1 MAEAHGSGAATMTR
15 PGLSPVTFPQLGESV
30 VEGTVLQWLVKI
42 GDTVGEDQLLTEIE
56 TEKVVAEIPSPFIGV
71 VKEFAV
77 EIGQTVPVGTT
88 LLWIETDAAAAT
100 EAASAPAPTTEAT
113 APAPIRAATEAEP
126 KKAEMEMDNATA
138 QMESAST
145 PPPAR
150 ASASTATNGA
160 KAYTESADASKMYS
174 PAVRKLAME
183 FGIDPATVSGTG
195 AGGRVTREDMMKAHS
210 AQQATPQQ
218 AAAPATST
226 TESAAPATP
235 AQSPPPAAQPAA
247 QPVAAAASQP
257 ALSPHPAQRAP
268 GVLSPSQG
276 DLIPMT
282 AIRRRTAE
290 ALTKATQTIPQA
302 ASWVEAD
309 VTDLVARRTAEK
321 NGFLQ
326 REGVP
331 LTYLP
336 FFVMAGLAAIRQY
349 PIISSRWT
357 DEGIRLM
364 RQVGFGIAVSTDD
377 GLQVPVIHNAM
388 DYSITGVAKRLHD
401 IIGRARDGKL
411 KIDDIQGGTITLTN
425 PGSFGSHVTMAM
437 VRPNEACIY
446 SVDAI
451 LEKPVVRNGGIA
463 IRSMVTLGIT
473 FDHRIFD
480 GREAVL
486 FLNAAKK
493 WLEEEAAT
501 AAL

>member
-1 MAEAHGSGAATMTR
+1 MAEAHGSSAATMTR

-77 EIGQTVPVGTT
+77 EIGQTVPVGTI

-100 EAASAPAPTTEAT
+100 EAASAPAPTTEA
-113 APAPIRAATEAEP
+113 AVPAPIRAATEAEP

-138 QMESAST
+138 QMASASS
-145 PPPAR
+145 PLPAQ

-174 PAVRKLAME
+174 PAVRKLAVE
-183 FGIDPATVSGTG
+183 FSIDPATVSGTG
-195 AGGRVTREDMMKAHS
+195 AGGRVTREDMMKAHA
-210 AQQATPQQ
+210 AQQAAPQQ
-218 AAAPATST
+218 TAVPATPAA
-226 TESAAPATP
+226 EPAAPATP
-235 AQSPPPAAQPAA
+235 AQAPAPAPQPAA
-247 QPVAAAASQP
+247 QPVAATPQP
-257 ALSPHPAQRAP
+257 TLSPQSS
-268 GVLSPSQG
+268 VLSPSPSQG

-290 ALTKATQTIPQA
+290 ALTKAAQTIPQA

-309 VTDLVARRTAEK
+309 VTDLVARRAAEK
-321 NGFLQ
+321 QGFLQ

-377 GLQVPVIHNAM
+377 GLQVPVIHNAG

-501 AAL
+501 TAL

>member
-1 MAEAHGSGAATMTR
+1 MAESHGSGTATMTR

-42 GDTVGEDQLLTEIE
+42 GDTVEEDQLLTEIE
-56 TEKVVAEIPSPFIGV
+56 TEKVVAEIPSPFKGV

-88 LLWIETDAAAAT
+88 LLWVETDKAAADT
-100 EAASAPAPTTEAT
+100 AASAPAPAAQEAT
-113 APAPIRAATEAEP
+113 PAPVAAATEAEP
-126 KKAEMEMDNATA
+126 KKADREMDTATT
-138 QMESAST
+138 QMESASS
-145 PPPAR
+145 PPDAR
-150 ASASTATNGA
+150 AGAPAATNGA

-183 FGIDPATVSGTG
+183 FNIDPATVKGTG
-195 AGGRVTREDMMKAHS
+195 AGGRVTREDMMKAHERS
-210 AQQATPQQ
+210 AESKVPSAEAAPAAPAAEP
-218 AAAPATST
+218 AAAPPVPA
-226 TESAAPATP
+226 SAPVPAP
-235 AQSPPPAAQPAA
+235 AQS
-247 QPVAAAASQP
+247 S
-257 ALSPHPAQRAP
+257 
-268 GVLSPSQG
+268 VLSPQSSAQPQG

-290 ALTKATQTIPQA
+290 ALTKAAQTIPQA

-309 VTDLVARRTAEK
+309 VTELVARREAEK
-321 NGFLQ
+321 QGFQ
-326 REGVP
+326 EREGVP

-349 PIISSRWT
+349 PIVSSRWT

-388 DYSITGVAKRLHD
+388 DYSITGLAKRMHD
-401 IIGRARDGKL
+401 IIGRARGGKL

-451 LEKPVVRNGGIA
+451 IEKPVVRNGGIA

-501 AAL
+501 TAL

>member
-42 GDTVGEDQLLTEIE
+42 GDPVGEDQLLTEIE

-77 EIGQTVPVGTT
+77 EIGQTVPVGTI

-100 EAASAPAPTTEAT
+100 EAAAAPAPSAT
-113 APAPIRAATEAEP
+113 ATPAPIRAATEAEP

-145 PPPAR
+145 PPA
-150 ASASTATNGA
+150 AQAKASTATNGA
-160 KAYTESADASKMYS
+160 KEYTESADASKMYS

-183 FGIDPATVSGTG
+183 FGIDPATVKGSG
-195 AGGRVTREDMMKAHS
+195 AGGRVTREDMMKAHT
-210 AQQATPQQ
+210 AQQQSAE
-218 AAAPATST
+218 AKVLSAEAAPAA
-226 TESAAPATP
+226 EPAAPAAPAQAPTP
-235 AQSPPPAAQPAA
+235 APQPAA
-247 QPVAAAASQP
+247 QPVAAIAPQP
-257 ALSPHPAQRAP
+257 TPPQSPPA
-268 GVLSPSQG
+268 G

-290 ALTKATQTIPQA
+290 ALTKAAQTIPQA

-309 VTDLVARRTAEK
+309 VTDLVARRATEK

-377 GLQVPVIHNAM
+377 GLQVPVIHNAG
-388 DYSITGVAKRLHD
+388 DYSITGIAKRLHD

>member
-1 MAEAHGSGAATMTR
+1 M
-15 PGLSPVTFPQLGESV
+15 
-30 VEGTVLQWLVKI
+30 VKI
-42 GDTVGEDQLLTEIE
+42 GDTVEEDQLLTEIE
-56 TEKVVAEIPSPFIGV
+56 TEKVVAEIPSPFKGV
-71 VKEFAV
+71 VKEYAV

-88 LLWIETDAAAAT
+88 LLWIETDAAAAAEAANAPT
-100 EAASAPAPTTEAT
+100 EAVVV
-113 APAPIRAATEAEP
+113 AEVTKSDP
-126 KKAEMEMDNATA
+126 ETDNATA
-138 QMESAST
+138 QMERA
-145 PPPAR
+145 PEPPAPQQH
-150 ASASTATNGA
+150 AATAPTAQSNGA

-183 FGIDPATVSGTG
+183 FNIDPATVKGTG
-195 AGGRVTREDMMKAHS
+195 AGGRVTREDMMKAHAAQPS
-210 AQQATPQQ
+210 AESKVLSAE
-218 AAAPATST
+218 AAPAAETAT
-226 TESAAPATP
+226 APATP
-235 AQSPPPAAQPAA
+235 AQTPTTAP
-247 QPVAAAASQP
+247 QP
-257 ALSPHPAQRAP
+257 ALSTHAAQRAP
-268 GVLSPSQG
+268 AALSTSAPQG

-282 AIRRRTAE
+282 TIRRRTAE
-290 ALTKATQTIPQA
+290 ALTKAAQTIPQA

-309 VTDLVARRTAEK
+309 VTELVARREAEK
-321 NGFLQ
+321 KGFLQ

-377 GLQVPVIHNAM
+377 GLQVPVIHNAG
-388 DYSITGVAKRLHD
+388 DYSITGLAKRMHD
-401 IIGRARDGKL
+401 IITRAREGKL
-411 KIDDIQGGTITLTN
+411 KIDDIEGGTITLTN
-425 PGSFGSHVTMAM
+425 PGSFGSYATMAM

-451 LEKPVVRNGGIA
+451 IEKPVVRNGGIA
-463 IRSMVTLGIT
+463 IRSIVTLGIT

-486 FLNAAKK
+486 FLNTAKK

>member
-1 MAEAHGSGAATMTR
+1 MAETHGSGAATMAR
-15 PGLSPVTFPQLGESV
+15 PGLSPVNFPQLGESV

-42 GDTVGEDQLLTEIE
+42 GDTVEEDQLLTEIE
-56 TEKVVAEIPSPFIGV
+56 TEKVVAEIPSPFKGI
-71 VKEFAV
+71 VKEYAV

-88 LLWIETDAAAAT
+88 LLWIETDAAAAANAANAPT
-100 EAASAPAPTTEAT
+100 EAV
-113 APAPIRAATEAEP
+113 IVAEVTKSDP
-126 KKAEMEMDNATA
+126 ETDNATT
-138 QMESAST
+138 QMEQASE
-145 PPPAR
+145 PPAPQQR
-150 ASASTATNGA
+150 MTTAPTAQSNGA

-183 FGIDPATVSGTG
+183 FNIDPATVKGTG
-195 AGGRVTREDMMKAHS
+195 AGGRVTREDMMKAHAAQGS
-210 AQQATPQQ
+210 AEAKVSSAGAASVAEP
-218 AAAPATST
+218 AAAPSAPTPQPT
-226 TESAAPATP
+226 PAAPP
-235 AQSPPPAAQPAA
+235 QS
-247 QPVAAAASQP
+247 S
-257 ALSPHPAQRAP
+257 
-268 GVLSPSQG
+268 VLSPQSSQSPQSSG

-290 ALTKATQTIPQA
+290 ALTKAAQTIPQA

-309 VTDLVARRTAEK
+309 VTELVARREAEK
-321 NGFLQ
+321 KGFLQ

-377 GLQVPVIHNAM
+377 GLQVPVIHNAG
-388 DYSITGVAKRLHD
+388 DYSITGLAKRMHD
-401 IIGRARDGKL
+401 IITRARAGKL
-411 KIDDIQGGTITLTN
+411 KIDDIQGGTVTLTN
-425 PGSFGSHVTMAM
+425 PGSFGSYATMAM

-451 LEKPVVRNGGIA
+451 IEKPVVRNGGIA

-501 AAL
+501 TAL

>member
-1 MAEAHGSGAATMTR
+1 MADAHGSGTVTATR

-42 GDTVGEDQLLTEIE
+42 GDTVEEDQLLTEIE
-56 TEKVVAEIPSPFIGV
+56 TEKVVAEIPSPFKGV
-71 VKEFAV
+71 IKEFAV

-88 LLWIETDAAAAT
+88 LLWVETDKAAADA
-100 EAASAPAPTTEAT
+100 AASAPAP
-113 APAPIRAATEAEP
+113 IQAATEAEP

-138 QMESAST
+138 QMQSASSA
-145 PPPAR
+145 PAAQ

-183 FGIDPATVSGTG
+183 FGIDPATVKGTG
-195 AGGRVTREDMMKAHS
+195 AGGRVTREDMMKAHAAQQSAESKGPS
-210 AQQATPQQ
+210 AQAAPAAEP
-218 AAAPATST
+218 AAAPP
-226 TESAAPATP
+226 APAPAPVSPPQPTALSTP
-235 AQSPPPAAQPAA
+235 A
-247 QPVAAAASQP
+247 
-257 ALSPHPAQRAP
+257 
-268 GVLSPSQG
+268 G

-290 ALTKATQTIPQA
+290 ALTKAAQTIPQA

-309 VTDLVARRTAEK
+309 VTELVARREAEK
-321 NGFLQ
+321 KGFLQ

-377 GLQVPVIHNAM
+377 GLQVPVIHNAG
-388 DYSITGVAKRLHD
+388 DYSITGLAKRMHD

-451 LEKPVVRNGGIA
+451 IEKPVVRNGGIA

>member
-1 MAEAHGSGAATMTR
+1 MAEAHGGGAATMAR

-42 GDTVGEDQLLTEIE
+42 GDTVEEDQLLTEIE
-56 TEKVVAEIPSPFIGV
+56 TEKVVAEIPSPFKGV
-71 VKEFAV
+71 VKEYAV

-88 LLWIETDAAAAT
+88 LLWIETDAAAAAD
-100 EAASAPAPTTEAT
+100 AANAPAPAQ
-113 APAPIRAATEAEP
+113 AAAEAEP
-126 KKAEMEMDNATA
+126 KKAEMETDNATA
-138 QMESAST
+138 QMEQA
-145 PPPAR
+145 PAPPAPPQQ
-150 ASASTATNGA
+150 ATTAPTAQSNGA

-183 FGIDPATVSGTG
+183 FNIDPATVKGTG
-195 AGGRVTREDMMKAHS
+195 AGGRVTREDMMKAHAAQPS
-210 AQQATPQQ
+210 AESKVPSAEAAPAAET
-218 AAAPATST
+218 AAAPPA
-226 TESAAPATP
+226 SAQPSAPAP
-235 AQSPPPAAQPAA
+235 QPVAQPA
-247 QPVAAAASQP
+247 PAAPTQS
-257 ALSPHPAQRAP
+257 S
-268 GVLSPSQG
+268 VLSPQSSG

-290 ALTKATQTIPQA
+290 ALTKAAQTIPQA

-309 VTDLVARRTAEK
+309 VTELVARREAEK
-321 NGFLQ
+321 QSFLA

-336 FFVMAGLAAIRQY
+336 FFVMAGLSAIRQY

-377 GLQVPVIHNAM
+377 GLQVPVIHNAG
-388 DYSITGVAKRLHD
+388 DYSITGLAKRMHD
-401 IIGRARDGKL
+401 IITRAREGKL

-425 PGSFGSHVTMAM
+425 PGSFGSFVTMAM

-451 LEKPVVRNGGIA
+451 IEKPVVRNGGIA
-463 IRSMVTLGIT
+463 IRSIVTLGIT

-480 GREAVL
+480 EREAVL
-486 FLNAAKK
+486 FLNTAKK

>member
-1 MAEAHGSGAATMTR
+1 MAEANGSGAATMTR

-145 PPPAR
+145 TPPAR

-174 PAVRKLAME
+174 PAVRKLATE

-195 AGGRVTREDMMKAHS
+195 AGGRVTREDMMKAHA
-210 AQQATPQQ
+210 AQQAAPQQ
-218 AAAPATST
+218 AAAPATEPKT
-226 TESAAPATP
+226 PVAPTVPTP
-235 AQSPPPAAQPAA
+235 VPTSEPAAQPT
-247 QPVAAAASQP
+247 AAAALTQSSSRPEGTQ
-257 ALSPHPAQRAP
+257 SPQ
-268 GVLSPSQG
+268 SSQG

-321 NGFLQ
+321 KGFLQ

>member
-1 MAEAHGSGAATMTR
+1 MAEAHGSGAATMSR

-42 GDTVGEDQLLTEIE
+42 GDTVEEDQLLTEIE
-56 TEKVVAEIPSPFIGV
+56 TEKVVAEIPSPFKGV

-88 LLWIETDAAAAT
+88 LLWIETDAAAAA
-100 EAASAPAPTTEAT
+100 EAAAAPAPTAT
-113 APAPIRAATEAEP
+113 TTPAPMRAAAEAEP
-126 KKAEMEMDNATA
+126 KKAEMEMDNATT
-138 QMESAST
+138 QMESASS
-145 PPPAR
+145 PPAAQ
-150 ASASTATNGA
+150 ASASGGTNGA

-183 FGIDPATVSGTG
+183 FGIDPATVKGTG
-195 AGGRVTREDMMKAHS
+195 AGGRVTREDMMKAHA
-210 AQQATPQQ
+210 AQQA
-218 AAAPATST
+218 APAA
-226 TESAAPATP
+226 SAAPVAE
-235 AQSPPPAAQPAA
+235 PAAPSA
-247 QPVAAAASQP
+247 PAAASVPQPAPTPQP
-257 ALSPHPAQRAP
+257 ALR
-268 GVLSPSQG
+268 PSG

-290 ALTKATQTIPQA
+290 ALTRAAQTIPQA

-309 VTDLVARRTAEK
+309 VTALVARREAEK
-321 NGFLQ
+321 QSFLQ

-357 DEGIRLM
+357 DEGIRII
-364 RQVGFGIAVSTDD
+364 RQVGFGIAVSTDN
-377 GLQVPVIHNAM
+377 GLQVPVIHNAG
-388 DYSITGVAKRLHD
+388 DYSITGLARTMHD
-401 IIGRARDGKL
+401 LIGRARGGKL
-411 KIDDIQGGTITLTN
+411 RIEDIEGATLTLTN
-425 PGSFGSHVTMAM
+425 PGSFGSYVTMAM

-451 LEKPVVRNGGIA
+451 IEKPVVRNGGIA
-463 IRSMVTLGIT
+463 IRSIVTLGIT

-501 AAL
+501 VAL

>member
-1 MAEAHGSGAATMTR
+1 MAEVHGSGAATMTR

-42 GDTVGEDQLLTEIE
+42 GDTVEEDQLLTEIE
-56 TEKVVAEIPSPFIGV
+56 TEKVVAEIPSPFKGI

-88 LLWIETDAAAAT
+88 LLWIETDKSAADAAAAAPAPVAAAT
-100 EAASAPAPTTEAT
+100 EAAPVK
-113 APAPIRAATEAEP
+113 AEP
-126 KKAEMEMDNATA
+126 ETDNATQ
-138 QMESAST
+138 QMESASS
-145 PPPAR
+145 PPA
-150 ASASTATNGA
+150 AQANAAAATNGA

-183 FGIDPATVSGTG
+183 FGIDPATVKGTG
-195 AGGRVTREDMMKAHS
+195 AGGRVTREDMMKAHA
-210 AQQATPQQ
+210 AQQHSAEAQVLSAEAAPAAEP
-218 AAAPATST
+218 AAAP
-226 TESAAPATP
+226 PTP
-235 AQSPPPAAQPAA
+235 APPPAP
-247 QPVAAAASQP
+247 ASQP
-257 ALSPHPAQRAP
+257 ALST
-268 GVLSPSQG
+268 PSG

-290 ALTKATQTIPQA
+290 ALTKAAQTIPQA

-309 VTDLVARRTAEK
+309 VTDLVARREAEK
-321 NGFLQ
+321 QGFLE

-357 DEGIRLM
+357 DEGIRII
-364 RQVGFGIAVSTDD
+364 RQVGFGIAVSTDN
-377 GLQVPVIHNAM
+377 GLQVPVIHNAG
-388 DYSITGVAKRLHD
+388 DYSITGLARKMHD
-401 IIGRARDGKL
+401 IIGRARGGKL
-411 KIDDIQGGTITLTN
+411 KIEDIEGASLTLTN
-425 PGSFGSHVTMAM
+425 PGSFGSHATMAM

-480 GREAVL
+480 GREAVF

-501 AAL
+501 TAL

>member
-1 MAEAHGSGAATMTR
+1 MAEAHGSGTATMTR
-15 PGLSPVTFPQLGESV
+15 PGLSPVNFPQLGESV
-30 VEGTVLQWLVKI
+30 VEGTVLQWMVKI
-42 GDTVGEDQLLTEIE
+42 GDTVEEDQLLTEIE
-56 TEKVVAEIPSPFIGV
+56 TEKVVAEIPSPFKGV

-88 LLWIETDAAAAT
+88 LLWIETDAAAAAD
-100 EAASAPAPTTEAT
+100 AAAAPAPTQ
-113 APAPIRAATEAEP
+113 AAVSPEP
-126 KKAEMEMDNATA
+126 KKAEPEMDNAA
-138 QMESAST
+138 VQMQQAPE
-145 PPPAR
+145 PPAPQPQ
-150 ASASTATNGA
+150 AQVTTSAATNGT

-183 FGIDPATVSGTG
+183 FGIDPATIKGTG
-195 AGGRVTREDMMKAHS
+195 AGGRVTREDMVKAHDAQQSQS
-210 AQQATPQQ
+210 AQSKVPSAE
-218 AAAPATST
+218 AAPAAEPAPTP
-226 TESAAPATP
+226 APPAQAPAP
-235 AQSPPPAAQPAA
+235 AP
-247 QPVAAAASQP
+247 QPVLSTQHSAPVTPQP
-257 ALSPHPAQRAP
+257 
-268 GVLSPSQG
+268 QG

-290 ALTKATQTIPQA
+290 ALTRAAQTIPQA

-309 VTDLVARRTAEK
+309 VTDLVKRREAEK
-321 NGFLQ
+321 KGFLE

-336 FFVMAGLAAIRQY
+336 FFVMAGLSAIRQY

-364 RQVGFGIAVSTDD
+364 RQVGFGIAVSTDS
-377 GLQVPVIHNAM
+377 GLQVPVVHNAG
-388 DYSITGVAKRLHD
+388 DYSLTGLARTMHD
-401 IIGRARDGKL
+401 LISRARTGKL
-411 KIDDIQGGTITLTN
+411 KIEDIEGATLTLTN
-425 PGSFGSHVTMAM
+425 PGSFGSHATMAM

-463 IRSMVTLGIT
+463 IRSMVMLGIT

>member
-1 MAEAHGSGAATMTR
+1 MAEAHGGGAATMAR

-30 VEGTVLQWLVKI
+30 VEGTVLQWMVKI
-42 GDTVGEDQLLTEIE
+42 GDTIEEDQLLTEIE
-56 TEKVVAEIPSPFIGV
+56 TEKVVAEIPSPFKGV

-88 LLWIETDAAAAT
+88 LLWIETDAAAAANAPT
-100 EAASAPAPTTEAT
+100 EA
-113 APAPIRAATEAEP
+113 IVVAEVTKTDP
-126 KKAEMEMDNATA
+126 EMDNATT
-138 QMESAST
+138 QME
-145 PPPAR
+145 
-150 ASASTATNGA
+150 TATEPPTPQPQQQPQAATAPTAQSNGA

-183 FGIDPATVSGTG
+183 FNIDPATVKGTG
-195 AGGRVTREDMMKAHS
+195 AGGRVTREDMMKAHT
-210 AQQATPQQ
+210 AQQAAPAQA
-218 AAAPATST
+218 AAAPATEPAVAPPAPVQAPT
-226 TESAAPATP
+226 PVAQPTAQAAPTAP
-235 AQSPPPAAQPAA
+235 AQSSVPSPQP
-247 QPVAAAASQP
+247 S
-257 ALSPHPAQRAP
+257 
-268 GVLSPSQG
+268 G
-276 DLIPMT
+276 DLIPIT

-290 ALTKATQTIPQA
+290 ALTKAAQTIPQA

-309 VTDLVARRTAEK
+309 VTDLVKRREAEK
-321 NGFLQ
+321 KGFLQ

-377 GLQVPVIHNAM
+377 GLQVPVVHNAG
-388 DYSITGVAKRLHD
+388 DYSITGLAKRMHD
-401 IIGRARDGKL
+401 IITRARDGKL

-425 PGSFGSHVTMAM
+425 PGSFGSYATMAM

-451 LEKPVVRNGGIA
+451 IEKPVVRNGGIA
-463 IRSMVTLGIT
+463 IRSIVTLGIT

-486 FLNAAKK
+486 FLNTAKK
-493 WLEEEAAT
+493 WLEEEAAS

>member
-1 MAEAHGSGAATMTR
+1 MAEAHGSGAATMAR

-30 VEGTVLQWLVKI
+30 VEGTVLQWLVKV
-42 GDTVGEDQLLTEIE
+42 GDTVEEDQLLTEIE
-56 TEKVVAEIPSPFIGV
+56 TEKVVAEIPSPFKGV

-88 LLWIETDAAAAT
+88 LLWVETDAAAAAEAANAPT
-100 EAASAPAPTTEAT
+100 EAVVVAEVTKSDPETDNATTQMEQAPEPPAPQTHAAT
-113 APAPIRAATEAEP
+113 AP
-126 KKAEMEMDNATA
+126 TA
-138 QMESAST
+138 QS
-145 PPPAR
+145 
-150 ASASTATNGA
+150 NGA
-160 KAYTESADASKMYS
+160 KAYIESADASKMYS

-183 FGIDPATVSGTG
+183 FSIDPATVKGTG
-195 AGGRVTREDMMKAHS
+195 AGGRVTREDMMKAHAAQGS
-210 AQQATPQQ
+210 AESNAPS
-218 AAAPATST
+218 AEVAPATET
-226 TESAAPATP
+226 TAAPATP
-235 AQSPPPAAQPAA
+235 AQAPTPAPQPAAQPA
-247 QPVAAAASQP
+247 PAAPTQS
-257 ALSPHPAQRAP
+257 S
-268 GVLSPSQG
+268 VLSPQPSG

-290 ALTKATQTIPQA
+290 ALTKAAQTIPQA

-309 VTDLVARRTAEK
+309 VTELVTRREAEK
-321 NGFLQ
+321 KGFLQ

-377 GLQVPVIHNAM
+377 GLQVPVIHNAG
-388 DYSITGVAKRLHD
+388 DYSITGLAKRMHD
-401 IIGRARDGKL
+401 IITRARDGKL

-425 PGSFGSHVTMAM
+425 PGSFGSFATMAM

-451 LEKPVVRNGGIA
+451 IEKPVVRNGGIA
-463 IRSMVTLGIT
+463 IRSIVTLGIT

>member
-1 MAEAHGSGAATMTR
+1 MAEAHGGAATMAR

-30 VEGTVLQWLVKI
+30 VEGTVLQWMVKI
-42 GDTVGEDQLLTEIE
+42 GDTVEEDQLLTEIE
-56 TEKVVAEIPSPFIGV
+56 TEKVVAEIPSPFKGV
-71 VKEFAV
+71 VKEYAV

-88 LLWIETDAAAAT
+88 LLWIETDAAAAAEAANAPT
-100 EAASAPAPTTEAT
+100 EAVVV
-113 APAPIRAATEAEP
+113 AEVTKSDP
-126 KKAEMEMDNATA
+126 ETDNATA
-138 QMESAST
+138 QMERA
-145 PPPAR
+145 PEPPAPQQH
-150 ASASTATNGA
+150 AATAPTAQSNGA

-183 FGIDPATVSGTG
+183 FNIDPATVKGTG
-195 AGGRVTREDMMKAHS
+195 AGGRVTREDMMKAHAAQPS
-210 AQQATPQQ
+210 AESKVLSAE
-218 AAAPATST
+218 AAPAAETAT
-226 TESAAPATP
+226 APATP
-235 AQSPPPAAQPAA
+235 AQAPTTAP
-247 QPVAAAASQP
+247 QP
-257 ALSPHPAQRAP
+257 ALSTHAAQRAP
-268 GVLSPSQG
+268 AALSTSAPQG

-282 AIRRRTAE
+282 TIRRRTAE
-290 ALTKATQTIPQA
+290 ALTKAAQTIPQA

-309 VTDLVARRTAEK
+309 VTELVARREAEK
-321 NGFLQ
+321 KGFLQ

-377 GLQVPVIHNAM
+377 GLQVPVIHNAG
-388 DYSITGVAKRLHD
+388 DYSITGLAKRMHD
-401 IIGRARDGKL
+401 IITRAREGKL
-411 KIDDIQGGTITLTN
+411 KIDDIEGGTITLTN
-425 PGSFGSHVTMAM
+425 PGSFGSYATMAM

-451 LEKPVVRNGGIA
+451 IEKPVVRNGGIA
-463 IRSMVTLGIT
+463 IRSIVTLGIT

-486 FLNAAKK
+486 FLNTAKK

>member
-1 MAEAHGSGAATMTR
+1 MAEAHGSGAATITR

-56 TEKVVAEIPSPFIGV
+56 TEKVVAEIPSPFKGV

-88 LLWIETDAAAAT
+88 LLWIETDAAAAA
-100 EAASAPAPTTEAT
+100 EAASAPAPVA
-113 APAPIRAATEAEP
+113 AATEAEP
-126 KKAEMEMDNATA
+126 KKAEMET
-138 QMESAST
+138 AST
-145 PPPAR
+145 PPATQ
-150 ASASTATNGA
+150 ASASAATNGA

-183 FGIDPATVSGTG
+183 FGIDPATVKGTG
-195 AGGRVTREDMMKAHS
+195 AGGRVTREDMMKAHAAQES
-210 AQQATPQQ
+210 AESKVLSAET
-218 AAAPATST
+218 APAA
-226 TESAAPATP
+226 E
-235 AQSPPPAAQPAA
+235 PPAAPSVPAPLPAQAPTPQPAG
-247 QPVAAAASQP
+247 QP
-257 ALSPHPAQRAP
+257 ALSTQHSALSTPA
-268 GVLSPSQG
+268 G

-290 ALTKATQTIPQA
+290 ALTRAAQTIPQA

-309 VTDLVARRTAEK
+309 VTDLVARREAEK
-321 NGFLQ
+321 QGFLE

-357 DEGIRLM
+357 DEGIRII
-364 RQVGFGIAVSTDD
+364 RQVGFGIAVSTEN
-377 GLQVPVIHNAM
+377 GLQVPVIHNAG
-388 DYSITGVAKRLHD
+388 DYSITGLARTMHD
-401 IIGRARDGKL
+401 LIGRARGGKL
-411 KIDDIQGGTITLTN
+411 KIEDIEGASLTLTN

-451 LEKPVVRNGGIA
+451 IEKPVVRNGGIA

-480 GREAVL
+480 GREAVF

>member
-1 MAEAHGSGAATMTR
+1 MAEAHGSGVATMTR
-15 PGLSPVTFPQLGESV
+15 PGLSPVNFPQLGESV

-42 GDTVGEDQLLTEIE
+42 GDTVEEDQLLTEIE
-56 TEKVVAEIPSPFIGV
+56 TEKVVAEIPSPFKGV

-88 LLWIETDAAAAT
+88 LLWVETDKAAADAA
-100 EAASAPAPTTEAT
+100 EAEPASAAVPASIQAV
-113 APAPIRAATEAEP
+113 TEAEP
-126 KKAEMEMDNATA
+126 KKADREMDNATA

-145 PPPAR
+145 PPA
-150 ASASTATNGA
+150 AQSHMATATNGA
-160 KAYTESADASKMYS
+160 KAYTESAEASKMYS

-183 FGIDPATVSGTG
+183 FSIDPATVKGTG
-195 AGGRVTREDMMKAHS
+195 AGGRVTREDMMKAHAAHQQS
-210 AQQATPQQ
+210 AESKAPSAENTPT
-218 AAAPATST
+218 AEPAPAPPS
-226 TESAAPATP
+226 PVP
-235 AQSPPPAAQPAA
+235 AQALAP
-247 QPVAAAASQP
+247 ASQP
-257 ALSPHPAQRAP
+257 AVPQATLSPQSS
-268 GVLSPSQG
+268 VLSPSSPQG

-290 ALTKATQTIPQA
+290 ALTKAAQTIPQA

-309 VTDLVARRTAEK
+309 VTDLVARRGAEK
-321 NGFLQ
+321 QSFLQ

-349 PIISSRWT
+349 PIVSSRWT

-364 RQVGFGIAVSTDD
+364 RQIGFGIAVSTND
-377 GLQVPVIHNAM
+377 GLQVPVIHSAG
-388 DYSITGVAKRLHD
+388 DYSITGLAKRLHD

-451 LEKPVVRNGGIA
+451 IEKPVVRNGGIA
-463 IRSMVTLGIT
+463 IRSIVTLGIT

-486 FLNAAKK
+486 FLNAAKQ

>member
-15 PGLSPVTFPQLGESV
+15 PGLSPVNFPQLGESV

-42 GDTVGEDQLLTEIE
+42 GDTVEEDQLLTEIE
-56 TEKVVAEIPSPFIGV
+56 TEKVVAEIPSPFKGV

-77 EIGQTVPVGTT
+77 AIGQTVPVGTT
-88 LLWIETDAAAAT
+88 LLWVETDKAAADS
-100 EAASAPAPTTEAT
+100 AAA
-113 APAPIRAATEAEP
+113 APAPIQAATEAEP
-126 KKAEMEMDNATA
+126 KKAEMEMDNAAA
-138 QMESAST
+138 QMESASS
-145 PPPAR
+145 PPA
-150 ASASTATNGA
+150 AQVSASTATNGA

-183 FGIDPATVSGTG
+183 FSIDPATVKGTG

-210 AQQATPQQ
+210 AQQQPVESKAPSAEAAPVAEP
-218 AAAPATST
+218 AAAP
-226 TESAAPATP
+226 SAPDAVPTP
-235 AQSPPPAAQPAA
+235 HPVAQPTAA
-247 QPVAAAASQP
+247 VVVPTQSSSRPEDAR
-257 ALSPHPAQRAP
+257 SPQ
-268 GVLSPSQG
+268 SSSG

-290 ALTKATQTIPQA
+290 ALTKAAQTIPQA

-309 VTDLVARRTAEK
+309 VTDLVARRVAEK
-321 NGFLQ
+321 QGFLQ

-364 RQVGFGIAVSTDD
+364 RQVGFGIAVSTND
-377 GLQVPVIHNAM
+377 GLQVPVIHSAM
-388 DYSITGVAKRLHD
+388 DYSITGLAKRLHD

>member
-1 MAEAHGSGAATMTR
+1 MAEAHSSGTATATR

-30 VEGTVLQWLVKI
+30 VEGTVLQWLVKV
-42 GDTVGEDQLLTEIE
+42 GDTVEEDQLLTEIE
-56 TEKVVAEIPSPFIGV
+56 TEKVVAEIPSPFKGV

-88 LLWIETDAAAAT
+88 LLWVETDAAAAA
-100 EAASAPAPTTEAT
+100 EAASAPAPIE
-113 APAPIRAATEAEP
+113 AATEAEP
-126 KKAEMEMDNATA
+126 KKAEMEMDSATA
-138 QMESAST
+138 QMESAT
-145 PPPAR
+145 MPKAAQ

-183 FGIDPATVSGTG
+183 FNIDPATVKGTG
-195 AGGRVTREDMMKAHS
+195 AGGRVTREDMMKAHAAQGS
-210 AQQATPQQ
+210 AEPNAPS
-218 AAAPATST
+218 AEAAPAAKS
-226 TESAAPATP
+226 ETP
-235 AQSPPPAAQPAA
+235 AAPAAQPTA
-247 QPVAAAASQP
+247 QPAPAARQSAP
-257 ALSPHPAQRAP
+257 APAQSSSRP
-268 GVLSPSQG
+268 EGSPSPQSSPQS

-290 ALTKATQTIPQA
+290 ALTKAAQTIPQA

-309 VTDLVARRTAEK
+309 VTELVARRDAEK
-321 NGFLQ
+321 QGFLQ

-357 DEGIRLM
+357 DEGIRII
-364 RQVGFGIAVSTDD
+364 RQVGFGIAVSTDN
-377 GLQVPVIHNAM
+377 GLQVPVIHNAG
-388 DYSITGVAKRLHD
+388 DYSITGLAKRLHD

-411 KIDDIQGGTITLTN
+411 KIEDIEGASLTLTN

-451 LEKPVVRNGGIA
+451 IEKPVVRNGGIA

>member
-1 MAEAHGSGAATMTR
+1 MAEAHGGGAATMAR

-30 VEGTVLQWLVKI
+30 VEGTVLQWMVNI
-42 GDTVGEDQLLTEIE
+42 GDTIEEDQLLTEIE
-56 TEKVVAEIPSPFIGV
+56 TEKVVAEIPSPFKGV

-88 LLWIETDAAAAT
+88 LLWIETDAAAAANAPT
-100 EAASAPAPTTEAT
+100 EA
-113 APAPIRAATEAEP
+113 IIVAEVTKTDP
-126 KKAEMEMDNATA
+126 EMDNVTQQMETAAEPPAPQPSATSAPTA
-138 QMESAST
+138 QS
-145 PPPAR
+145 
-150 ASASTATNGA
+150 NGA
-160 KAYTESADASKMYS
+160 KAYSESADASKMYS

-183 FGIDPATVSGTG
+183 FNIDPATVKGTG
-195 AGGRVTREDMMKAHS
+195 AGGRVTREDMMKAH
-210 AQQATPQQ
+210 ATSQ
-218 AAAPATST
+218 AAPPQAVAAPVTAPTAPAAA
-226 TESAAPATP
+226 EQAPAS
-235 AQSPPPAAQPAA
+235 APPVAAQPASVAPA
-247 QPVAAAASQP
+247 QPASTPESARTPQPSSQP
-257 ALSPHPAQRAP
+257 
-268 GVLSPSQG
+268 QG
-276 DLIPMT
+276 DLIPIT

-290 ALTKATQTIPQA
+290 ALTKAAQTIPQA

-309 VTDLVARRTAEK
+309 VTDLVKRREAEK
-321 NGFLQ
+321 KGFLQ

-364 RQVGFGIAVSTDD
+364 RQVGFGIAVSTPD
-377 GLQVPVIHNAM
+377 GLQVPVVHNAG
-388 DYSITGVAKRLHD
+388 DYSITGLAKRMHD
-401 IIGRARDGKL
+401 IITRARDGKL

-425 PGSFGSHVTMAM
+425 PGSFGSYATMAM

-451 LEKPVVRNGGIA
+451 IEKPVVRNGGIA
-463 IRSMVTLGIT
+463 IRSIVTLGIT

-486 FLNAAKK
+486 FLNATKK
-493 WLEEEAAT
+493 WLEEEAAS

>member
-1 MAEAHGSGAATMTR
+1 MAEAHGSSAATMTR
-15 PGLSPVTFPQLGESV
+15 PGLSPVNFPQLGESV

-42 GDTVGEDQLLTEIE
+42 GDTVEEDQLLTEIE
-56 TEKVVAEIPSPFIGV
+56 TEKVVAEIPSPFKGV

-88 LLWIETDAAAAT
+88 LLWVETDKAAADAA
-100 EAASAPAPTTEAT
+100 EAE
-113 APAPIRAATEAEP
+113 PAPIQAATEAEP
-126 KKAEMEMDNATA
+126 KKADLEMDNATK
-138 QMESAST
+138 QMEDASL
-145 PPPAR
+145 PPATQ
-150 ASASTATNGA
+150 ASASTAINGA

-183 FGIDPATVSGTG
+183 LSIDPATVKGTG
-195 AGGRVTREDMMKAHS
+195 AGGRVTREDMMKAHA
-210 AQQATPQQ
+210 AQQQSAESKAPSAETVPTSEPE
-218 AAAPATST
+218 APAAPAQTP
-226 TESAAPATP
+226 APAP
-235 AQSPPPAAQPAA
+235 
-247 QPVAAAASQP
+247 QPVAAAAPQP
-257 ALSPHPAQRAP
+257 AFAQSS
-268 GVLSPSQG
+268 VLSPQSSPG

-290 ALTKATQTIPQA
+290 ALTKAAQTIPQA

-309 VTDLVARRTAEK
+309 VTGLVARREAEK
-321 NGFLQ
+321 QDFLK

-349 PIISSRWT
+349 PIVSSRWT

-364 RQVGFGIAVSTDD
+364 RQVGFGIAVSTND

-388 DYSITGVAKRLHD
+388 DYSITGLAKRLHD

-486 FLNAAKK
+486 FLNAAKQ

>member
-1 MAEAHGSGAATMTR
+1 MAEAHGSSAATMTR
-15 PGLSPVTFPQLGESV
+15 PGLSPVNFPQLGESV

-42 GDTVGEDQLLTEIE
+42 GDTVEEDQLLTEIE
-56 TEKVVAEIPSPFIGV
+56 TEKVVAEIPSPFKGV

-88 LLWIETDAAAAT
+88 LLWVETDKAAADAA
-100 EAASAPAPTTEAT
+100 EAE
-113 APAPIRAATEAEP
+113 PAPIQAATEAEP
-126 KKAEMEMDNATA
+126 KKADLEMDNATK
-138 QMESAST
+138 QMETASLPSAT
-145 PPPAR
+145 Q

-183 FGIDPATVSGTG
+183 LSIDPATVKGTG
-195 AGGRVTREDMMKAHS
+195 AGGRVTREDMMKAHA
-210 AQQATPQQ
+210 AQQQTAESKAPSAEAAPTAEP
-218 AAAPATST
+218 AAPAKP
-226 TESAAPATP
+226 AQAPA
-235 AQSPPPAAQPAA
+235 SVSQPAV
-247 QPVAAAASQP
+247 QPVAAVASQP
-257 ALSPHPAQRAP
+257 ALSP
-268 GVLSPSQG
+268 SSSG

-290 ALTKATQTIPQA
+290 ALTKAAQTIPQA

-309 VTDLVARRTAEK
+309 VTGLVARREAEK
-321 NGFLQ
+321 QGFLQ

-349 PIISSRWT
+349 PIVSSRWT

-364 RQVGFGIAVSTDD
+364 RQVGFGIAVSTND

-388 DYSITGVAKRLHD
+388 DYSITGLAKRLHD

-486 FLNAAKK
+486 FLNAAKQ

>member
-1 MAEAHGSGAATMTR
+1 MAEAHGSGTATATR

-42 GDTVGEDQLLTEIE
+42 GDTVEEDQLLTEIE
-56 TEKVVAEIPSPFIGV
+56 TEKVVAEIPSPFKGV

-88 LLWIETDAAAAT
+88 LLWVETDAAAAA
-100 EAASAPAPTTEAT
+100 EAASAPAP
-113 APAPIRAATEAEP
+113 IQAATEAEP

-138 QMESAST
+138 QMESASM
-145 PPPAR
+145 PPAAR
-150 ASASTATNGA
+150 ASASNATNGA
-160 KAYTESADASKMYS
+160 RAYTESADASKMYS

-183 FGIDPATVSGTG
+183 FNIDPATVKGTG
-195 AGGRVTREDMMKAHS
+195 AGGRVTREDMMKAHT
-210 AQQATPQQ
+210 AQQGAESKAPSAEAAPAAEP
-218 AAAPATST
+218 AAAP
-226 TESAAPATP
+226 SAP
-235 AQSPPPAAQPAA
+235 
-247 QPVAAAASQP
+247 QPVAQST
-257 ALSPHPAQRAP
+257 SAP
-268 GVLSPSQG
+268 VPTQSAQG

-290 ALTKATQTIPQA
+290 ALTKAAQTIPQA

-309 VTDLVARRTAEK
+309 VTELVARREAEK
-321 NGFLQ
+321 KDFRE

-377 GLQVPVIHNAM
+377 GLQVPVIHNAG
-388 DYSITGVAKRLHD
+388 DYSITGLAKQMHD
-401 IIGRARDGKL
+401 IIGRARGGKL

-451 LEKPVVRNGGIA
+451 IEKPVVRNGGIA

>member
-1 MAEAHGSGAATMTR
+1 
-15 PGLSPVTFPQLGESV
+15 
-30 VEGTVLQWLVKI
+30 
-42 GDTVGEDQLLTEIE
+42 
-56 TEKVVAEIPSPFIGV
+56 
-71 VKEFAV
+71 
-77 EIGQTVPVGTT
+77 
-88 LLWIETDAAAAT
+88 
-100 EAASAPAPTTEAT
+100 
-113 APAPIRAATEAEP
+113 
-126 KKAEMEMDNATA
+126 
-138 QMESAST
+138 QMESASL
-145 PPPAR
+145 PPAAP
-150 ASASTATNGA
+150 ASAPAATNGA

-183 FGIDPATVSGTG
+183 FGIDPATVKGTG
-195 AGGRVTREDMMKAHS
+195 AGGRVTREDMMKAGAQHQS
-210 AQQATPQQ
+210 AESQAPSATAAPAAEP
-218 AAAPATST
+218 AAAP
-226 TESAAPATP
+226 SAPTP
-235 AQSPPPAAQPAA
+235 AQTPAPTPQPTLSPPP
-247 QPVAAAASQP
+247 
-257 ALSPHPAQRAP
+257 
-268 GVLSPSQG
+268 G

-290 ALTKATQTIPQA
+290 VLTKAAQTIPQA

-309 VTDLVARRTAEK
+309 VTDLVARREAEK
-321 NGFLQ
+321 QAFRQ

-357 DEGIRLM
+357 DEGIRII
-364 RQVGFGIAVSTDD
+364 RQVGFGIAVSTEN
-377 GLQVPVIHNAM
+377 GLQVPVIHNAG
-388 DYSITGVAKRLHD
+388 DYSLTGLARTMHD
-401 IIGRARDGKL
+401 LIGRARDGKL
-411 KIDDIQGGTITLTN
+411 KIEDIEGASLTLTN

-451 LEKPVVRNGGIA
+451 IEKPVVRNGGIA

-486 FLNAAKK
+486 FLNAAKQ

>member
-15 PGLSPVTFPQLGESV
+15 PGLSPVNFPQLGESV

-42 GDTVGEDQLLTEIE
+42 GDTVEEDQLLTEIE
-56 TEKVVAEIPSPFIGV
+56 TEKVVAEIPSPFKGV

-88 LLWIETDAAAAT
+88 LLWVETDKAAADAD
-100 EAASAPAPTTEAT
+100 AANPAPVAA
-113 APAPIRAATEAEP
+113 APAPIQAATEAEP
-126 KKAEMEMDNATA
+126 KKAEMEMDNATQ
-138 QMESAST
+138 QMETASS
-145 PPPAR
+145 PPATQSR
-150 ASASTATNGA
+150 ASAATNGA

-183 FGIDPATVSGTG
+183 FSIDPATVKGTG
-195 AGGRVTREDMMKAHS
+195 AGGRVTREDMMKAH
-210 AQQATPQQ
+210 ATQQEAPQQ
-218 AAAPATST
+218 AAP
-226 TESAAPATP
+226 AAPAAEPAVAPPASAVP
-235 AQSPPPAAQPAA
+235 AQAPTTAP
-247 QPVAAAASQP
+247 QPVAAAAPQP
-257 ALSPHPAQRAP
+257 APAQSS
-268 GVLSPSQG
+268 VLSPQSSQG

-290 ALTKATQTIPQA
+290 ALTKAAQTIPQA

-309 VTDLVARRTAEK
+309 VTALVARRAAEK
-321 NGFLQ
+321 QGFLQ

-349 PIISSRWT
+349 PIVSSRWT

-364 RQVGFGIAVSTDD
+364 RQVGFGIAVSTND
-377 GLQVPVIHNAM
+377 GLQVPVIHNAG
-388 DYSITGVAKRLHD
+388 DYSITGLAKRLHD

>member
-1 MAEAHGSGAATMTR
+1 MAEAHGSSAATMTR
-15 PGLSPVTFPQLGESV
+15 PGLSPVNFPQLGESV

-42 GDTVGEDQLLTEIE
+42 GDTVEEDQLLTEIE
-56 TEKVVAEIPSPFIGV
+56 TEKVVAEIPSPFKGV
-71 VKEFAV
+71 IKEFAV

-88 LLWIETDAAAAT
+88 LLWVETDKAAADAA
-100 EAASAPAPTTEAT
+100 EAE
-113 APAPIRAATEAEP
+113 PAPIQAATEAEP
-126 KKAEMEMDNATA
+126 KKADLEMDNATK
-138 QMESAST
+138 QMEAASLPSAT
-145 PPPAR
+145 Q

-183 FGIDPATVSGTG
+183 LSIDPATVKGTG
-195 AGGRVTREDMMKAHS
+195 AGGRVTREDMMKAHA
-210 AQQATPQQ
+210 AQQQTAESKAPSAEAAPTAEP
-218 AAAPATST
+218 AAPAKP
-226 TESAAPATP
+226 AQAPA
-235 AQSPPPAAQPAA
+235 SVSQPAA
-247 QPVAAAASQP
+247 QPVAAVASQP
-257 ALSPHPAQRAP
+257 ALSPSA
-268 GVLSPSQG
+268 SG

-290 ALTKATQTIPQA
+290 ALTKAAQTIPQA

-309 VTDLVARRTAEK
+309 VTGLVARREAEK
-321 NGFLQ
+321 QGFLQ

-349 PIISSRWT
+349 PIVSSRWT

-364 RQVGFGIAVSTDD
+364 RQVGFGIAVSTND

-388 DYSITGVAKRLHD
+388 DYSITGLAKRLHE

-486 FLNAAKK
+486 FLNAAKQ

>member
-1 MAEAHGSGAATMTR
+1 MAEAHGSSAATMTR
-15 PGLSPVTFPQLGESV
+15 PGLSPVNFPQLGESV

-42 GDTVGEDQLLTEIE
+42 GDTVEEDQLLTEIE
-56 TEKVVAEIPSPFIGV
+56 TEKVVAEIPSPFKGV
-71 VKEFAV
+71 IKEFAV

-88 LLWIETDAAAAT
+88 LLWVETDKAAADAA
-100 EAASAPAPTTEAT
+100 EAE
-113 APAPIRAATEAEP
+113 PAPIQAATEAEP
-126 KKAEMEMDNATA
+126 KKADLEMDNATK
-138 QMESAST
+138 QMEAASLPSAT
-145 PPPAR
+145 Q

-183 FGIDPATVSGTG
+183 LSIDPATVKGTG
-195 AGGRVTREDMMKAHS
+195 AGGRVTREDMMKAHA
-210 AQQATPQQ
+210 AQQQTAESKAPSVEAAPTAEP
-218 AAAPATST
+218 AAPAKP
-226 TESAAPATP
+226 AQAPA
-235 AQSPPPAAQPAA
+235 SVSQPAA
-247 QPVAAAASQP
+247 QPVAAVASQA
-257 ALSPHPAQRAP
+257 ALSP
-268 GVLSPSQG
+268 SSSG

-290 ALTKATQTIPQA
+290 ALTKAAQTIPQA

-309 VTDLVARRTAEK
+309 VTGLVARREAEK
-321 NGFLQ
+321 QGFLQ

-349 PIISSRWT
+349 PIVSSRWT

-364 RQVGFGIAVSTDD
+364 RQVGFGIAVSTND

-388 DYSITGVAKRLHD
+388 DYSITGLAKRLHD

-486 FLNAAKK
+486 FLNAAKQ

>member
-1 MAEAHGSGAATMTR
+1 MAEAHGGGAATMAR

-30 VEGTVLQWLVKI
+30 VEGTVLQWMVKI
-42 GDTVGEDQLLTEIE
+42 GDTVEEDQLLTEIE
-56 TEKVVAEIPSPFIGV
+56 TEKVVAEIPSPFKGV
-71 VKEFAV
+71 VKEYAV

-88 LLWIETDAAAAT
+88 LLWIETDAAAAA
-100 EAASAPAPTTEAT
+100 EAAT
-113 APAPIRAATEAEP
+113 APAPVQAAIEAEP
-126 KKAEMEMDNATA
+126 KKAEMETDNATA
-138 QMESAST
+138 QMERA
-145 PPPAR
+145 PEPPAPQQH
-150 ASASTATNGA
+150 AATAPTAQSNGA

-183 FGIDPATVSGTG
+183 FNIDPATVKGTG
-195 AGGRVTREDMMKAHS
+195 AGGRVTREDMMKAH
-210 AQQATPQQ
+210 AQQGQPAESKAPS
-218 AAAPATST
+218 AEAAPAAAEPAAVPS
-226 TESAAPATP
+226 APAQAP
-235 AQSPPPAAQPAA
+235 APPAQPAPA
-247 QPVAAAASQP
+247 ATQSSVPVGIP
-257 ALSPHPAQRAP
+257 SPQS
-268 GVLSPSQG
+268 SPQG

-290 ALTKATQTIPQA
+290 ALTKAAQTIPQA

-309 VTDLVARRTAEK
+309 VTELVARREAEK
-321 NGFLQ
+321 QGFLA

-336 FFVMAGLAAIRQY
+336 FFVMAGLSAIRQY

-357 DEGIRLM
+357 DEGIRLL

-377 GLQVPVIHNAM
+377 GLQVPVIHNAG
-388 DYSITGVAKRLHD
+388 DYSITGLAKRMHD
-401 IIGRARDGKL
+401 IITRAREGKL

-425 PGSFGSHVTMAM
+425 PGSFGSFVTMAM

-451 LEKPVVRNGGIA
+451 IEKPVVRNGGIA

>member
-1 MAEAHGSGAATMTR
+1 MAEAHGSSAATMTR
-15 PGLSPVTFPQLGESV
+15 PGLSPVNFPQLGESV

-42 GDTVGEDQLLTEIE
+42 GDTVEEDQLLTEIE
-56 TEKVVAEIPSPFIGV
+56 TEKVVAEIPSPFKGV
-71 VKEFAV
+71 IKEFAV

-88 LLWIETDAAAAT
+88 LLWVETDKAAADAA
-100 EAASAPAPTTEAT
+100 EAEPVPVAASAP
-113 APAPIRAATEAEP
+113 IQAAAEP
-126 KKAEMEMDNATA
+126 KKADLEMDNATK
-138 QMESAST
+138 QMEAASLPSAT
-145 PPPAR
+145 Q

-183 FGIDPATVSGTG
+183 LSIDPATVKGTG
-195 AGGRVTREDMMKAHS
+195 AGGRVTREDMMKAHA
-210 AQQATPQQ
+210 AQQQTAESKAPSTEAAPT
-218 AAAPATST
+218 AEPAAPAKP
-226 TESAAPATP
+226 AQAPA
-235 AQSPPPAAQPAA
+235 SVSQPAA
-247 QPVAAAASQP
+247 QPVAAVASQP
-257 ALSPHPAQRAP
+257 ALSP
-268 GVLSPSQG
+268 SSSG

-290 ALTKATQTIPQA
+290 ALTKAAQTIPQA

-309 VTDLVARRTAEK
+309 VTGLVARREAEK
-321 NGFLQ
+321 QGFLQ

-349 PIISSRWT
+349 PIVSSRWT

-364 RQVGFGIAVSTDD
+364 RQVGFGIAVSTND

-388 DYSITGVAKRLHD
+388 DYSITGLAKRLHD

-486 FLNAAKK
+486 FLNAAKQ

>member
-1 MAEAHGSGAATMTR
+1 MAEAHSSGTATATR

-30 VEGTVLQWLVKI
+30 VEGTVLQWLVKV
-42 GDTVGEDQLLTEIE
+42 GDTVEEDQLLTEIE
-56 TEKVVAEIPSPFIGV
+56 TEKVVAEIPSPFKGV

-88 LLWIETDAAAAT
+88 LLWVETDAAAAA
-100 EAASAPAPTTEAT
+100 EAASAPAPIE
-113 APAPIRAATEAEP
+113 AATEAEP
-126 KKAEMEMDNATA
+126 KKAEMEMDSATA
-138 QMESAST
+138 QMESAT
-145 PPPAR
+145 MPKAAQ

-183 FGIDPATVSGTG
+183 FNIDPATVKGTG
-195 AGGRVTREDMMKAHS
+195 AGGRVTREDMMKAHAAQGS
-210 AQQATPQQ
+210 AEPNAPS
-218 AAAPATST
+218 AEAAPAAKS
-226 TESAAPATP
+226 ETP
-235 AQSPPPAAQPAA
+235 AAPAAQPTA
-247 QPVAAAASQP
+247 QPAPAARQSAP
-257 ALSPHPAQRAP
+257 APAQSSSRP
-268 GVLSPSQG
+268 EGTPSPQSSPQS

-290 ALTKATQTIPQA
+290 ALTKAAQTIPQA

-309 VTDLVARRTAEK
+309 VTELVARRDAEK
-321 NGFLQ
+321 QGFLQ

-357 DEGIRLM
+357 DEGIRII
-364 RQVGFGIAVSTDD
+364 RQVGFGIAVSTDN
-377 GLQVPVIHNAM
+377 GLQVPVIHNAG
-388 DYSITGVAKRLHD
+388 DYSITGLAKRLHD

-411 KIDDIQGGTITLTN
+411 KIEDIEGASLTLTN

-451 LEKPVVRNGGIA
+451 IEKPVVRNGGIA